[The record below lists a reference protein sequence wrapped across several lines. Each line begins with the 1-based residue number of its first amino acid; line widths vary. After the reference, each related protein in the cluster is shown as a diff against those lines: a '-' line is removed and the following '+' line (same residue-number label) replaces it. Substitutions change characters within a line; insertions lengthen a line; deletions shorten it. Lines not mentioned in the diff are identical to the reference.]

1 MTMHLHHPS
10 LSLNG
15 KKKGKQKFRSAAEAQ
30 RARELDESWKDLQKR
45 WGVEQEERKRKRAM
59 TAPVWNTSSPAHR
72 GATDPKPKSLSTW
85 TTGAVSSKPSPQY
98 TGTKILGIGTLHKSN
113 AVPVFSNEE
122 AVDISRMRRG

>member
-59 TAPVWNTSSPAHR
+59 TAPVWTENTLAYR
-72 GATDPKPKSLSTW
+72 GANDPKPKSLNTW
-85 TTGAVSSKPSPQY
+85 ITGAVSSKPAMQY
-98 TGTKILGIGTLHKSN
+98 TGTKILGIGTMHKSN
-113 AVPVFSNEE
+113 AVPIFNDQE
-122 AVDISRMRRG
+122 AMDISRMRRG